1 MPLVNEKRYG
11 DIAKQ
16 SRKGI
21 ALQWKRNFA
30 YLVRSQPQNCDS
42 LKTISKLKPKAV
54 NSASLSEIVF
64 GYIQPHNAFALFMIC
79 SELKPFLAFIS
90 Q

>member
-1 MPLVNEKRYG
+1 MFFTPTPRLSTVGGRPSVFEDFSEKLHR
-11 DIAKQ
+11 D
-16 SRKGI
+16 
-21 ALQWKRNFA
+21 F
-30 YLVRSQPQNCDS
+30 VRSQPQNCDS
-42 LKTISKLKPKAV
+42 LKTISKLKPKVV

-64 GYIQPHNAFALFMIC
+64 GYIQPRNAFALFMIY

>member
-1 MPLVNEKRYG
+1 MGQHQIQLNEVERFSPTMPFVNEKRYG

-42 LKTISKLKPKAV
+42 LKTISELKPKAV

-64 GYIQPHNAFALFMIC
+64 GYI
-79 SELKPFLAFIS
+79 
-90 Q
+90 